1 MIRQHVLRIMTV
13 GMMMCCVV
21 CAAAQ
26 VSAAQFKVMVVLS
39 YDRQFAWER
48 DIVEGIL
55 SMLGESSD
63 IQYVEMNTK
72 ADFAGGQQKAQEA
85 YALYQQ
91 FQPDGII
98 TADDNAISMFVLPY
112 IKDKVKTPV
121 IFCGVNAEPEKYG
134 FPASNVSG
142 VLERTHYLSSLALA
156 KQLVPTLKTYSFM
169 EKKDPSAEENLK
181 QLKKQIPADEFRFV
195 EAKMPVTLKEALA
208 MATELNAQSDALIMS
223 TLTGLLDDNG
233 KALTDETAV
242 PLVNQAFGKPV
253 LGTMDSQVAMGGI
266 LCTVA
271 KTGQEQ
277 GTLAAEMLLKAMQGT
292 PLSQLP
298 ITQNQQGKRVINVS
312 TMKTLG
318 ITPKPEALRGVELVT
333 TK

>member
-55 SMLGESSD
+55 SVLGESSD

-253 LGTMDSQVAMGGI
+253 LGTMDSQVAMGGHP
-266 LCTVA
+266 LYGRQNRTRTRDAGGGNAVESDAGHAAFTTADHA
-271 KTGQEQ
+271 KSTRKAGNQCFYDENFGHYAETG
-277 GTLAAEMLLKAMQGT
+277 
-292 PLSQLP
+292 
-298 ITQNQQGKRVINVS
+298 
-312 TMKTLG
+312 G
-318 ITPKPEALRGVELVT
+318 IARG
-333 TK
+333 